1 MKNFT
6 EKIMERKLVNFFAK
20 YTLRPT
26 DIAYI
31 TKVNRHTLVKLKDGQ
46 ELKTTIP
53 MKYFVP
59 ALPEGA
65 YLHITKGVIV
75 ASSEIEKIEKNC
87 YTMRDGT
94 QFTGRVRGAGEHKIN
109 RQLLEKGTAEQTV
122 AQATNRLISD
132 TVFQQFSIMD
142 QLPLPFWVTELV
154 FDDDAHNVDFIFR
167 YCNEAMAKHE
177 GRLREEILDQAHD
190 VIFPHADKQWIL
202 TYMEVALTGK
212 ARDIQEVHPKTGA
225 NFTLHCFQPAKN
237 LCACLL
243 VVSE

>member
-1 MKNFT
+1 
-6 EKIMERKLVNFFAK
+6 MERKLVKFFTK
-20 YTLRPT
+20 YNLRPT
-26 DIAYI
+26 DISYI
-31 TKVNRHTLVKLKDGQ
+31 TKGNRHTLVKLKDGQ
-46 ELKTTIP
+46 ELETTIP

-65 YLHITKGVIV
+65 YLHITKGVII

-94 QFTGRVRGAGEHKIN
+94 QFTGRVRGAGEHKTN
-109 RQLLEKGTAEQTV
+109 RQLLEKKETIQMS
-122 AQATNRLISD
+122 NRLISD

-177 GRLREEILDQAHD
+177 GLLREEILDQARD
-190 VIFPHADKQWIL
+190 VIFPHRNKQWLL

-212 ARDIQEVHPKTGA
+212 ACDIQDIHPKTGA
-225 NFTLHCFQPAKN
+225 KVTIHCFQPAKN

-243 VVSE
+243 VESE